1 MGGSIQ
7 LEGTCCVTDSV
18 LYIGT
23 LPEQPRS
30 GFALGNMGRI
40 IYSWFLVSQ
49 NLMTSI
55 TTISLTGEE
64 ENGSV
69 GFREALVSNYQ
80 SWLEGTQVLE
90 MQSGLEQ

>member
-7 LEGTCCVTDSV
+7 LEGTCLVTDSV
-18 LYIGT
+18 LSTGT
-23 LPEQPRS
+23 LPEPPRS

-49 NLMTSI
+49 SLMTSI

-80 SWLEGTQVLE
+80 SWLEGTQVLDNAE
-90 MQSGLEQ
+90 RS